1 MSEIR
6 VSVLS
11 NGFREDL
18 VVEKA
23 LGQKLNWK
31 EYSKTP
37 PGEEYLLL
45 GITQTILSAEVSSE
59 DREIAEFAIDEY
71 HKNLEIECG

>member
-6 VSVLS
+6 VSVVS

-18 VVEKA
+18 AVEEA
-23 LGQKLNWK
+23 LGRKLNWK

-37 PGEEYLLL
+37 PGEEYLVP
-45 GITQTILSAEVSSE
+45 GVVQTILSAEVSPE

-71 HKNLEIECG
+71 HKILEK

>member
-1 MSEIR
+1 MPEIR

-18 VVEKA
+18 VVEEA
-23 LGQKLNWK
+23 LGWKLNWK

-37 PGEEYLLL
+37 PGEEYLLP
-45 GITQTILSAEVSSE
+45 GIIQTILSAEVSSE
-59 DREIAEFAIDEY
+59 DRKIANSAIDEY
-71 HKNLEIECG
+71 HKNLER